1 MRQCGRLRTNVVAIG
16 VFAAMRRALETMSWP
31 LSARIIDVCLPWVY
45 LNRVRQCGSSN
56 NWYSLSRRPSTMP
69 MNIFNKQM
77 ISQSK
82 FEIPRSPSEM
92 RPTPTNQWW
101 RYLCQVTVP
110 TERYA
115 IQTYETSRST
125 QTTTVVASARQI
137 VWCLLQPSKLPTSSM
152 TIRSW

>member
-31 LSARIIDVCLPWVY
+31 LSARIMDVCLPWVY

-92 RPTPTNQWW
+92 RPTPTKRWW

-110 TERYA
+110 TSMQYKHTKQVDRPRRRRRRLGSSNRMVSA
-115 IQTYETSRST
+115 PALQTAHL
-125 QTTTVVASARQI
+125 VNDD
-137 VWCLLQPSKLPTSSM
+137 
-152 TIRSW
+152 

>member
-31 LSARIIDVCLPWVY
+31 LSARIMDVCLPWVY
-45 LNRVRQCGSSN
+45 LNGVRQCGSSN
-56 NWYSLSRRPSTMP
+56 NWYSLSRRPPTMS

-92 RPTPTNQWW
+92 RPTPTNRWW
-101 RYLCQVTVP
+101 RYLRQVTVP

-115 IQTYETSRST
+115 IQTYEQVDRPGRRRSSPRI
-125 QTTTVVASARQI
+125 VKSYGVCSSPPNCPPRQ
-137 VWCLLQPSKLPTSSM
+137 
-152 TIRSW
+152 